1 MLKNVE
7 GEASQKETWRLNVSC
22 IEEHIVN
29 TSSIYK
35 QL

>member
-7 GEASQKETWRLNVSC
+7 GEASQKETWRLNSC